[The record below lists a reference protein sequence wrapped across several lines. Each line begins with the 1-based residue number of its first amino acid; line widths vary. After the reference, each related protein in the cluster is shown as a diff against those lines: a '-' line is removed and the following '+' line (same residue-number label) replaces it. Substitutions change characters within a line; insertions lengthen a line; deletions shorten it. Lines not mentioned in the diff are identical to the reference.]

1 MILSVDSES
10 RCSLNSIRLNLR
22 RARHEHAIYPRT
34 VCGVQRATT
43 NDTAPAHAD
52 MNEAMIA
59 RLGLSSETLQAVSD
73 LMRERNLSF
82 SEAAVRLGLATQ
94 GDVAEA
100 LADVAAKKP
109 AGEQGAGLIE
119 STIRK
124 IAENRQVIVRQGPTV
139 KIGPPL
145 VHALDA
151 DNSRSEKIRALRT
164 EILLLSNA
172 SSNANIIALLSPSA
186 SEGRSQLAAELAIS
200 FSQLGRR
207 TLLVSADL
215 RKPAQHVLFGS
226 SNTTGLADSI
236 SRNQKPLF
244 SPGRVVATPVA
255 ADIRCG
261 DREPL
266 ELFSDGQFQK
276 MIHDWRK
283 SFDFVLLDTPPVE
296 SYADGLAIATL
307 AGRVLLVSRAQRT
320 TSRSTSDMLRRLATT
335 QSHILGGV
343 INHF

>member
-1 MILSVDSES
+1 MSTPSTREPFVAS
-10 RCSLNSIRLNLR
+10 N
-22 RARHEHAIYPRT
+22 
-34 VCGVQRATT
+34 ATQ
-43 NDTAPAHAD
+43 DETAPAHAD
-52 MNEAMIA
+52 LNEAMIA
-59 RLGLSSETLQAVSD
+59 RLGLSSETLHAVSE
-73 LMRERNLSF
+73 LMQERNLSF
-82 SEAAVRLGLATQ
+82 SEAAVRLGFATQ
-94 GDVAEA
+94 IDVAEA
-100 LADVAAKKP
+100 LAEVAPAKP
-109 AGEQGAGLIE
+109 AGEQAAGLIE
-119 STIRK
+119 NAIRK

-151 DNSRSEKIRALRT
+151 DNPRSEKIRALRT

-172 SSNANIIALLSPSA
+172 SSSANIIALLSPGA

-207 TLLVSADL
+207 TLLVDADL

-226 SNTTGLADSI
+226 LNTTGLADAI

-244 SPGRVVATPVA
+244 HPVESLPHLSLLTSGVVTSN
-255 ADIRCG
+255 
-261 DREPL
+261 PL
-266 ELFSDGQFQK
+266 ELFSDAQFQK

-296 SYADGLAIATL
+296 SYADSLAIATL

-320 TSRSTSDMLRRLATT
+320 TFRSTSDMLRRLATT